1 MDAKQ
6 GIILVIFLMA
16 LAVETGKCRKTKY
29 NNKNKMKAN

>member
-16 LAVETGKCRKTKY
+16 LAVETGKFRKT
-29 NNKNKMKAN
+29 